1 MTYVVLASQS
11 PGRLGVLRNA
21 GVEPQVRVSNVDE
34 EAIEAAMPAATP
46 AELCLAL
53 ARAKAEVVAADYAAD
68 PAAIVIGCDSVFDV
82 DGQAFSK
89 PDSPE
94 QAWQRWA
101 LMMGR
106 AGTLRTGHWLIR
118 PATGEAVGAVA
129 STIVHM
135 GDPTHAELAAYLA
148 TGEPLRVAGGF
159 TLDALGGAFVDG
171 IEGDPSNVVG
181 LSLPTLRRL
190 LLDLGVTWTDL
201 WSVT

>member
-1 MTYVVLASQS
+1 MTRVILASQS

-21 GVEPQVRVSNVDE
+21 GVTPEVHVSHVDE
-34 EAIEAAMPAATP
+34 EALEAAMPDATP

-53 ARAKAEVVAADYAAD
+53 ARAKAEAVARDYVDDPTAVV
-68 PAAIVIGCDSVFDV
+68 VGCDSVFDV
-82 DGQAFSK
+82 DGRAFSK

-94 QAWQRWA
+94 QAKERWA

-106 AGTLRTGHWLIR
+106 PGTLRTGHWVIR
-118 PATGEAVGAVA
+118 PTSGQAVGAVA
-129 STIVHM
+129 STVVRM
-135 GDPTHAELAAYLA
+135 GDPTPEEMDAYLA

-171 IEGDPSNVVG
+171 IDGDPSNVVG

-190 LLDLGVTWTDL
+190 LAGLGITWTDL
-201 WSVT
+201 WSSP